1 MSDSLTS
8 ESRRLADLLSGLPD
22 TPVLVVGDLILDRYA
37 DGDAKRVSP
46 EAPVLVFDFERDR
59 YLLGGACNVA
69 SNLSVLGASASVL
82 GVVGDDEPGER
93 LRSLLQDADID
104 TGALVV
110 DVTRPTTRKTR
121 YVAKTL
127 QVLRVDHESR
137 AAVGGDAEARML
149 ELLKQRPFPWK
160 SVLLSDYGKGV
171 LTRPIIQAAVEAA
184 RSVGGV
190 TVVDPKGKDYSIY
203 EGVDLLTPNRAEA
216 EAATGVH
223 IETTD
228 DMHRAAQRLRE
239 ITGIRMAVITLG
251 KDGIFFQTEDGSH
264 KIIPTEARQVF
275 DVTGA
280 GDTVVAVLTYCRAA
294 GVCLEDSL
302 RLANHAAGITVAK
315 LGTWAPSRRE
325 VLTRL
330 GDSSPS
336 SGGKVLTREQAVEV
350 GSRMRAEARRLV
362 FTNGC
367 FDILH
372 AGHCDYLQKS
382 RSYGDALMVAV
393 NTDASVRRQQ
403 KGKGRPFNGLQ
414 DRMAV
419 LAALDAV
426 DYVVPFDDDTPQ
438 AVIEAVTPHVLAK
451 GEDWRD
457 KGVVG
462 REWVEDHGGQV
473 VLVPLVAGRSTTNVV
488 NKILESGGQV
498 SGGQESGEPRP
509 GE

>member
-1 MSDSLTS
+1 MNGATS
-8 ESRRLADLLSGLPD
+8 ELRRLADLLSGLPD
-22 TPVLVVGDLILDRYA
+22 TRVLVVGDLILDRYA
-37 DGDAKRVSP
+37 DGAAQRVSP

-69 SNLSVLGASASVL
+69 ANLSELGASASVL

-93 LRSLLQDADID
+93 LRSLLTDADID
-104 TGALVV
+104 TQALVV
-110 DVTRPTTRKTR
+110 DKTRPTTRKTR

-127 QVLRVDHESR
+127 QVLRVDTESR
-137 AAVGGDAEARML
+137 APVGGDAEARML
-149 ELLKQRPFPWK
+149 ELLRQRPFPWK

-171 LTRPIIQAAVEAA
+171 LTPTIIQAAIEAA
-184 RSVGGV
+184 NSVGGV

-203 EGVDLLTPNRAEA
+203 RGVDLLTPNRAEA
-216 EAATGVH
+216 EAATGVS
-223 IETTD
+223 IETTE

-239 ITGIRMAVITLG
+239 ITGIQTAVITLG
-251 KDGIFFQTEDGSH
+251 KDGIFFETEDGSH

-280 GDTVVAVLTYCRAA
+280 GDTVVSVLTYCRAA
-294 GVCLEDSL
+294 GVSLEDSL

-325 VLTRL
+325 VLARL
-330 GDSSPS
+330 GDTSPQQK
-336 SGGKVLTREQAVEV
+336 GKVLSIDEAVEL
-350 GSRMRAEARRLV
+350 SARMRAEGKRLV

-372 AGHCDYLQKS
+372 RGHCDYLQKA
-382 RSYGDALMVAV
+382 RSYGDALIVAV
-393 NTDASVRRQQ
+393 NTDASVQRQE
-403 KGKGRPFNGLQ
+403 KGKGRPFNTLD

-419 LAALDAV
+419 LSALQAV
-426 DYVVPFDDDTPQ
+426 DFVVPFDQDTPKD
-438 AVIEAVTPHVLAK
+438 VIEKITPHVLAK

-488 NKILESGGQV
+488 KKILET
-498 SGGQESGEPRP
+498 GE
-509 GE
+509 

>member
-1 MSDSLTS
+1 MSVANSDEL
-8 ESRRLADLLSGLPD
+8 RRLADILSGLPK
-22 TPVLVVGDLILDRYA
+22 TRILVVGDLILDRYA
-37 DGDAKRVSP
+37 DGEAQRVSP

-59 YLLGGACNVA
+59 YLLGGACNVGA
-69 SNLSVLGASASVL
+69 NLSQLGASASVL
-82 GVVGDDEPGER
+82 GVIGNDDPGER

-104 TGALVV
+104 TQALVV
-110 DVTRPTTRKTR
+110 DETRPTTRKTR

-137 AAVGGDAEARML
+137 APVGGEAEKRML
-149 ELLKQRPFPWK
+149 ELLGQRPFPWK

-171 LTRPIIQAAVEAA
+171 LTRRIIQAAVDAA
-184 RSVGGV
+184 KSVGGV

-203 EGVDLLTPNRAEA
+203 QGVDLLTPNRAEA
-216 EAATGVH
+216 EAATGIN
-223 IETTD
+223 IETSED
-228 DMHRAAQRLRE
+228 LHRAAQRLRE
-239 ITGIRMAVITLG
+239 ITGIQTAVITLG
-251 KDGIFFQTEDGSH
+251 KDGIFFETGDGSH
-264 KIIPTEARQVF
+264 RIIPTEARQVF

-280 GDTVVAVLTYCRAA
+280 GDTVVSVLTYCRAG
-294 GVCLEDSL
+294 GVSLEDSL

-325 VLTRL
+325 VSARL
-330 GDSSPS
+330 GDTSPS
-336 SGGKVLTREQAVEV
+336 STGKVLSHEQAVEL
-350 GSRMRAEARRLV
+350 GARLRAEGRRLV

-372 AGHCDYLQKS
+372 AGHCDYLQKA
-382 RSYGDALMVAV
+382 RAYGDALMVAV
-393 NTDASVRRQQ
+393 NTDASVHRQE
-403 KGKGRPFNGLQ
+403 KGSGRPFNGLD

-419 LAALDAV
+419 LAALEAV
-426 DYVVPFDDDTPQ
+426 DYVVSFDDDTPK
-438 AVIEAVTPHVLAK
+438 AVIEAITPHVLAK

-488 NKILESGGQV
+488 KKILASGQ
-498 SGGQESGEPRP
+498 
-509 GE
+509 

>member
-1 MSDSLTS
+1 MTPPLDS
-8 ESRRLADLLSGLPD
+8 ENRRLGDVLGALAD
-22 TPVLVVGDLILDRYA
+22 TRVLVVGDLILDRYA

-69 SNLSVLGASASVL
+69 ANLRALGASASVL
-82 GVVGDDEPGER
+82 GVVGDDAPGEQ
-93 LRSLLQDADID
+93 LRALLDDAEID
-104 TGALVV
+104 TQTLVV
-110 DVTRPTTRKTR
+110 DATRPTTRKTR

-127 QVLRVDHESR
+127 QVLRVDQESR
-137 AAVGGDAEARML
+137 APVSGDAEARML
-149 ELLKQRPFPWK
+149 ALLNQRPFPWK
-160 SVLLSDYGKGV
+160 SVLLSDYGKGA
-171 LTRPIIQAAVEAA
+171 LTRAIIQAAVDAA
-184 RSVGGV
+184 RSVDGV
-190 TVVDPKGKDYSIY
+190 TVVDPKGTDYSIY
-203 EGVDLLTPNRAEA
+203 RGVDLLTPNRAEA
-216 EAATGVH
+216 EAATGVR
-223 IETTD
+223 IETTQ
-228 DMHRAAQRLRE
+228 DMHAAAQRLRE
-239 ITGIRMAVITLG
+239 ITGIETAVITLG
-251 KDGIFFQTEDGSH
+251 KDGIFFETGDGSH
-264 KIIPTEARQVF
+264 TIIPTEARQVF

-280 GDTVVAVLTYCRAA
+280 GDTVVSMLTYCRAA
-294 GVCLEDSL
+294 GVSLEDSL

-330 GDSSPS
+330 GDSSPNQS
-336 SGGKVLTREQAVEV
+336 GKVLTHEQAVEV
-350 GSRMRAEARRLV
+350 GSRMRAEGRRLV

-393 NTDASVRRQQ
+393 NTDASVQRQD
-403 KGKGRPFNGLQ
+403 KGKGRPFNALE

-419 LAALDAV
+419 LSALEAV
-426 DYVVPFDDDTPQ
+426 DYVVAFDDDTP
-438 AVIEAVTPHVLAK
+438 AAAIEAITPHVLAK

-473 VLVPLVAGRSTTNVV
+473 VLVPLVAGRSTTSVV
-488 NKILESGGQV
+488 QKILET
-498 SGGQESGEPRP
+498 GE
-509 GE
+509 